1 MAALWTTGRV
11 GFRGLSGAGMVRE
24 PRHSTERTGIS
35 EVQGKRVGLG
45 LQCAMGRLGAW
56 STIVRGLDR
65 KIDR

>member
-1 MAALWTTGRV
+1 
-11 GFRGLSGAGMVRE
+11 MVRE